1 MRILLSICLC
11 ICGVL
16 AQNHQLTKIMQD
28 MEYAMEQM
36 QRGFLYNK
44 KEWIDA
50 GLNEFKE
57 LNKQLAR
64 VDSNLYL
71 KEKRDMNVAN
81 RIVSSSEENI
91 DMLERFLKQDDMVK
105 SVDTYGRILK
115 ACVSCHIISRGW

>member
-50 GLNEFKE
+50 GLND
-57 LNKQLAR
+57 LTNHLH
-64 VDSNLYL
+64 VLILTSTL
-71 KEKRDMNVAN
+71 K
-81 RIVSSSEENI
+81 
-91 DMLERFLKQDDMVK
+91 K
-105 SVDTYGRILK
+105 SVI
-115 ACVSCHIISRGW
+115 